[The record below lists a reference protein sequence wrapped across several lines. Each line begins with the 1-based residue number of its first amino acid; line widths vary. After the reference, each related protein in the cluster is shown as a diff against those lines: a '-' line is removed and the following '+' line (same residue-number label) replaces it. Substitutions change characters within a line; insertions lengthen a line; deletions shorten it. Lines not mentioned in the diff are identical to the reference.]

1 MPERKVGQ
9 NSHYFNE
16 IGVAGT
22 EVTGKIHVGDV
33 VHVAGHTS
41 DFTQTVDSIE
51 IDHEHVDEAGAGDSI
66 GVKFVDR
73 ARVHDEVFVVDD

>member
-9 NSHYFNE
+9 ITHYFNE
-16 IGVAGT
+16 IGVAGI
-22 EVTGKIHVGDV
+22 EVTDKIHVGDV

-51 IDHEHVDEAGAGDSI
+51 IDHEHVEEAGAGD
-66 GVKFVDR
+66 
-73 ARVHDEVFVVDD
+73 